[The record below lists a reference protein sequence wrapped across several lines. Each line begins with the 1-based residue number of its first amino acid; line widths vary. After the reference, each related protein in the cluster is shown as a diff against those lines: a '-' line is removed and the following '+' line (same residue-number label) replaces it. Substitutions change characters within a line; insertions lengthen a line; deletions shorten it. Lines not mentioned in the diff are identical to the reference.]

1 MSQNSNGLIECDS
14 SNVTSDTYKLLLSD
28 DLLKENISKMNNFLK
43 KNKLNIL
50 TDINIILK
58 TGGHYMNN
66 SNKRYRQMEQ
76 YMTYALLVASLVIS
90 ISNVMRANQLRAQA
104 EEMQAEYDKLKEE
117 NRKLQY
123 FLNKE
128 VDEDYI
134 IEYARDVL
142 GMYFPDEDVYYND
155 VNE

>member
-1 MSQNSNGLIECDS
+1 MAHHHERPEDTRQDLP
-14 SNVTSDTYKLLLSD
+14 VTSTDPTLSVPESEKS
-28 DLLKENISKMNNFLK
+28 LGRSMLMKVALAS
-43 KNKLNIL
+43 
-50 TDINIILK
+50 
-58 TGGHYMNN
+58 
-66 SNKRYRQMEQ
+66 
-76 YMTYALLVASLVIS
+76 LLVASLIIS
-90 ISNVMRANQLRAQA
+90 ISNVMRSNQLRAQA

>member
-1 MSQNSNGLIECDS
+1 MADNRDRFEKEKQELKVPNPETAPA
-14 SNVTSDTYKLLLSD
+14 VTPESEKSLGKSMLMKVALAS
-28 DLLKENISKMNNFLK
+28 
-43 KNKLNIL
+43 
-50 TDINIILK
+50 
-58 TGGHYMNN
+58 
-66 SNKRYRQMEQ
+66 
-76 YMTYALLVASLVIS
+76 LLVAALVIS
-90 ISNVMRANQLRAQA
+90 IANVMQVNQLRAQN
-104 EEMQAEYDKLKEE
+104 EEMQAEYERLREE
-117 NRKLQY
+117 NKKLQY

>member
-1 MSQNSNGLIECDS
+1 MAQKYDERPEDVGQDLPTTAAESTTPSPESEKSLGRSMLMKVALASLLI
-14 SNVTSDTYKLLLSD
+14 
-28 DLLKENISKMNNFLK
+28 
-43 KNKLNIL
+43 
-50 TDINIILK
+50 
-58 TGGHYMNN
+58 
-66 SNKRYRQMEQ
+66 
-76 YMTYALLVASLVIS
+76 ASLVIS
-90 ISNVMRANQLRAQA
+90 ISNVMRANQLRAQT

-117 NRKLQY
+117 NRQLQY

-142 GMYFPDEDVYYND
+142 GMFFPDEDVYYND

>member
-1 MSQNSNGLIECDS
+1 MTERFDNDRQDLQVAESVEQTPPLAPDS
-14 SNVTSDTYKLLLSD
+14 EKSLGKSMLMKVAIASV
-28 DLLKENISKMNNFLK
+28 
-43 KNKLNIL
+43 
-50 TDINIILK
+50 
-58 TGGHYMNN
+58 
-66 SNKRYRQMEQ
+66 
-76 YMTYALLVASLVIS
+76 LVASLIIS
-90 ISNVMRANQLRAQA
+90 IANLMVSNQLRDQS
-104 EEMQAEYDKLKEE
+104 EEMQAEYEKLKEE

>member
-1 MSQNSNGLIECDS
+1 MAHHHDRPEDTRQDLP
-14 SNVTSDTYKLLLSD
+14 VTSTDPTLSVPESEKS
-28 DLLKENISKMNNFLK
+28 LGRSMLMKVALAS
-43 KNKLNIL
+43 
-50 TDINIILK
+50 
-58 TGGHYMNN
+58 
-66 SNKRYRQMEQ
+66 
-76 YMTYALLVASLVIS
+76 LLVASLIIS
-90 ISNVMRANQLRAQA
+90 ISNVMRSNQLRAQA

>member
-1 MSQNSNGLIECDS
+1 MAEQFSPKTDGNNQV
-14 SNVTSDTYKLLLSD
+14 NVTVTQQVSPPAPESEKSLGKSMLMKVALAT
-28 DLLKENISKMNNFLK
+28 
-43 KNKLNIL
+43 
-50 TDINIILK
+50 
-58 TGGHYMNN
+58 
-66 SNKRYRQMEQ
+66 
-76 YMTYALLVASLVIS
+76 LLVAALVIS
-90 ISNVMRANQLRAQA
+90 IANVMRVNQLRAQS
-104 EEMQAEYDKLKEE
+104 EELKAEYERLREE
-117 NRKLQY
+117 NKKLQY

>member
-1 MSQNSNGLIECDS
+1 MAEPFDS
-14 SNVTSDTYKLLLSD
+14 KRNELKVADNELTPPAPDPEKKLG
-28 DLLKENISKMNNFLK
+28 
-43 KNKLNIL
+43 
-50 TDINIILK
+50 K
-58 TGGHYMNN
+58 TMLM
-66 SNKRYRQMEQ
+66 KV
-76 YMTYALLVASLVIS
+76 ALASMLVAALVIS
-90 ISNVMRANQLRAQA
+90 ISNVMRANQLRAQT
-104 EEMQAEYDKLKEE
+104 EKMQAEYEKLKEE

>member
-1 MSQNSNGLIECDS
+1 MIIEKKS
-14 SNVTSDTYKLLLSD
+14 TA
-28 DLLKENISKMNNFLK
+28 DLMP
-43 KNKLNIL
+43 
-50 TDINIILK
+50 
-58 TGGHYMNN
+58 
-66 SNKRYRQMEQ
+66 
-76 YMTYALLVASLVIS
+76 
-90 ISNVMRANQLRAQA
+90 
-104 EEMQAEYDKLKEE
+104 AEYNPRKDLKPGDQEYEKLKEE

>member
-1 MSQNSNGLIECDS
+1 
-14 SNVTSDTYKLLLSD
+14 V
-28 DLLKENISKMNNFLK
+28 
-43 KNKLNIL
+43 IL
-50 TDINIILK
+50 TAYSAGTGATLRINK
-58 TGGHYMNN
+58 G
-66 SNKRYRQMEQ
+66 YRKETDMKEKFDRVTEEANELRVTDSDPSHEIETEKSLGKS
-76 YMTYALLVASLVIS
+76 MLMKVALASLVVATLVIG
-90 ISNVMRANQLRAQA
+90 IANVMRINQLNAQK
-104 EEMQAEYDKLKEE
+104 EEMQAEYERLREE
-117 NRKLQY
+117 NKKLQY

>member
-1 MSQNSNGLIECDS
+1 MAQPYNRPEDPRQDLP
-14 SNVTSDTYKLLLSD
+14 VTPNDTTPPAPESEKSLGRSMLM
-28 DLLKENISKMNNFLK
+28 KV
-43 KNKLNIL
+43 
-50 TDINIILK
+50 
-58 TGGHYMNN
+58 
-66 SNKRYRQMEQ
+66 
-76 YMTYALLVASLVIS
+76 ALASLLIASLIIS
-90 ISNVMRANQLRAQA
+90 ISNVMRANQLRSQA
-104 EEMQAEYDKLKEE
+104 EELQAEYDKLKEE

-142 GMYFPDEDVYYND
+142 GMYFPDEDIYYND

>member
-1 MSQNSNGLIECDS
+1 MAQQMNRPEDPRQDLPT
-14 SNVTSDTYKLLLSD
+14 TSDERAVTPAPESEKSLGKSMLMKVALAS
-28 DLLKENISKMNNFLK
+28 
-43 KNKLNIL
+43 
-50 TDINIILK
+50 
-58 TGGHYMNN
+58 
-66 SNKRYRQMEQ
+66 
-76 YMTYALLVASLVIS
+76 LLVAALVIS
-90 ISNVMRANQLRAQA
+90 ISNVMRANQLRAPA
-104 EEMQAEYDKLKEE
+104 EELQAEYDKLKEE

-155 VNE
+155 VND

>member
-1 MSQNSNGLIECDS
+1 MADRDEHFRNE
-14 SNVTSDTYKLLLSD
+14 
-28 DLLKENISKMNNFLK
+28 ENRLMVNETETVSPPAPESEKSLGKSMLMK
-43 KNKLNIL
+43 V
-50 TDINIILK
+50 
-58 TGGHYMNN
+58 
-66 SNKRYRQMEQ
+66 
-76 YMTYALLVASLVIS
+76 ALASVLVAALVIS
-90 ISNVMRANQLRAQA
+90 IANVMRANQLRAQA
-104 EEMQAEYDKLKEE
+104 EEMQTEYEKLKEE

>member
-1 MSQNSNGLIECDS
+1 MAQQMNRPEDLRQDLPT
-14 SNVTSDTYKLLLSD
+14 TSDERAVTPAPESEKSLGKSMLMKVALAS
-28 DLLKENISKMNNFLK
+28 
-43 KNKLNIL
+43 
-50 TDINIILK
+50 
-58 TGGHYMNN
+58 
-66 SNKRYRQMEQ
+66 
-76 YMTYALLVASLVIS
+76 LLVAALVIS

-104 EEMQAEYDKLKEE
+104 EELQAEYDKLKEE

-155 VNE
+155 VND

>member
-1 MSQNSNGLIECDS
+1 
-14 SNVTSDTYKLLLSD
+14 
-28 DLLKENISKMNNFLK
+28 
-43 KNKLNIL
+43 
-50 TDINIILK
+50 
-58 TGGHYMNN
+58 
-66 SNKRYRQMEQ
+66 MEQ
-76 YMTYALLVASLVIS
+76 PFDRPEDVEQELPVVSEDTTPPPAPDPEKSLGRSMLMKVALASLLVAALVIS
-90 ISNVMRANQLRAQA
+90 VSNVMRANQLRAQA

-142 GMYFPDEDVYYND
+142 GMFFPDEDIYYND

>member
-1 MSQNSNGLIECDS
+1 MTERFDNDQTDLTVAEPIEQSQSPIQDS
-14 SNVTSDTYKLLLSD
+14 EKSLGKS
-28 DLLKENISKMNNFLK
+28 M
-43 KNKLNIL
+43 L
-50 TDINIILK
+50 TK
-58 TGGHYMNN
+58 V
-66 SNKRYRQMEQ
+66 
-76 YMTYALLVASLVIS
+76 ALASVLVASLVIS
-90 ISNVMRANQLRAQA
+90 IANLMVTNQLRDQTD
-104 EEMQAEYDKLKEE
+104 EMQAEYDKLKEE

-142 GMYFPDEDVYYND
+142 GMYFPDEEIYYND

>member
-1 MSQNSNGLIECDS
+1 MANEYDRPEDMRQDLP
-14 SNVTSDTYKLLLSD
+14 VTPNDTTPPAPESEKSLGRSMLMKVALAS
-28 DLLKENISKMNNFLK
+28 
-43 KNKLNIL
+43 
-50 TDINIILK
+50 
-58 TGGHYMNN
+58 
-66 SNKRYRQMEQ
+66 
-76 YMTYALLVASLVIS
+76 LLVAALVIS
-90 ISNVMRANQLRAQA
+90 VSNVMRANQLRAQA

>member
-1 MSQNSNGLIECDS
+1 MAKQYDNREDREDRED
-14 SNVTSDTYKLLLSD
+14 VRQ
-28 DLLKENISKMNNFLK
+28 DLPATA
-43 KNKLNIL
+43 
-50 TDINIILK
+50 TDPVAPTPDPEKSLGRSMLMK
-58 TGGHYMNN
+58 VALA
-66 SNKRYRQMEQ
+66 S
-76 YMTYALLVASLVIS
+76 LLVAALVIS

-104 EEMQAEYDKLKEE
+104 QEMQAEYEKLKEE

-128 VDEDYI
+128 VDENYI

>member
-1 MSQNSNGLIECDS
+1 MAQQYEDRNDRNDRNGCEDVRQDLPTTATDPVALAPDSEKSLGRSMLMKVALASLLI
-14 SNVTSDTYKLLLSD
+14 
-28 DLLKENISKMNNFLK
+28 
-43 KNKLNIL
+43 
-50 TDINIILK
+50 
-58 TGGHYMNN
+58 
-66 SNKRYRQMEQ
+66 
-76 YMTYALLVASLVIS
+76 ASLVIS

-142 GMYFPDEDVYYND
+142 GMFFPDEDVYYND

>member
-1 MSQNSNGLIECDS
+1 MAQHYDRPEDTRQDLPM
-14 SNVTSDTYKLLLSD
+14 TSDDRTPPAPESEKSLGRSMLM
-28 DLLKENISKMNNFLK
+28 KV
-43 KNKLNIL
+43 
-50 TDINIILK
+50 
-58 TGGHYMNN
+58 
-66 SNKRYRQMEQ
+66 
-76 YMTYALLVASLVIS
+76 ALASLLIASLIIS
-90 ISNVMRANQLRAQA
+90 ISNVLRANQLRAQA
-104 EEMQAEYDKLKEE
+104 EEMQTEYEKLKEE

-155 VNE
+155 GNE

>member
-1 MSQNSNGLIECDS
+1 MAQQMNRPEDPRQDLPT
-14 SNVTSDTYKLLLSD
+14 TSDERTVTPAHESEKSLGKSMLMKVALASLL
-28 DLLKENISKMNNFLK
+28 I
-43 KNKLNIL
+43 
-50 TDINIILK
+50 
-58 TGGHYMNN
+58 
-66 SNKRYRQMEQ
+66 
-76 YMTYALLVASLVIS
+76 AALVIS

-104 EEMQAEYDKLKEE
+104 EELQAEYDKLKEE

-155 VNE
+155 VND

>member
-1 MSQNSNGLIECDS
+1 MADRDERFENEENRLK
-14 SNVTSDTYKLLLSD
+14 VTETETVPPPAPESEKSLGKSMLMKVALAT
-28 DLLKENISKMNNFLK
+28 
-43 KNKLNIL
+43 
-50 TDINIILK
+50 
-58 TGGHYMNN
+58 
-66 SNKRYRQMEQ
+66 
-76 YMTYALLVASLVIS
+76 LLVAALIIS
-90 ISNVMRANQLRAQA
+90 IANVMRVNQLRAQS
-104 EEMQAEYDKLKEE
+104 EELKAEYERLREE
-117 NRKLQY
+117 NKKLQY

>member
-1 MSQNSNGLIECDS
+1 MAQQFDRSEDMRQDLPATSQDS
-14 SNVTSDTYKLLLSD
+14 PSPSERESEKSLGRSMLMKVALAS
-28 DLLKENISKMNNFLK
+28 
-43 KNKLNIL
+43 
-50 TDINIILK
+50 
-58 TGGHYMNN
+58 
-66 SNKRYRQMEQ
+66 
-76 YMTYALLVASLVIS
+76 LLVASLVIS

-104 EEMQAEYDKLKEE
+104 QEMQAEYEKLKEE

-128 VDEDYI
+128 VDENYI

-155 VNE
+155 DNN

>member
-1 MSQNSNGLIECDS
+1 MAKDRR
-14 SNVTSDTYKLLLSD
+14 TY
-28 DLLKENISKMNNFLK
+28 EEERNE
-43 KNKLNIL
+43 
-50 TDINIILK
+50 LK
-58 TGGHYMNN
+58 TTEPGTAPVYTPESEKSLGKSMLM
-66 SNKRYRQMEQ
+66 KV
-76 YMTYALLVASLVIS
+76 ALASVLVAALVIS
-90 ISNVMRANQLRAQA
+90 IANVMRVNQLRAQN
-104 EEMQAEYDKLKEE
+104 EEMQAEYEKLREE
-117 NRKLQY
+117 NKKLQY

>member
-1 MSQNSNGLIECDS
+1 MSYRNDRFEDVRQDLPVTAEDRPVPADTDS
-14 SNVTSDTYKLLLSD
+14 EKSLGKSMLMKV
-28 DLLKENISKMNNFLK
+28 
-43 KNKLNIL
+43 
-50 TDINIILK
+50 
-58 TGGHYMNN
+58 
-66 SNKRYRQMEQ
+66 
-76 YMTYALLVASLVIS
+76 ALASLLIASLIIS
-90 ISNVMRANQLRAQA
+90 ISNVMRSNQLRAQA

-128 VDEDYI
+128 VDENYI

>member
-1 MSQNSNGLIECDS
+1 MAENRESFKEEYNELK
-14 SNVTSDTYKLLLSD
+14 VTAPETSAVVTPESEKSLGKSMLM
-28 DLLKENISKMNNFLK
+28 KV
-43 KNKLNIL
+43 
-50 TDINIILK
+50 
-58 TGGHYMNN
+58 
-66 SNKRYRQMEQ
+66 
-76 YMTYALLVASLVIS
+76 ALASVLVAALVIS
-90 ISNVMRANQLRAQA
+90 IANVMRVNQLRAQT
-104 EEMQAEYDKLKEE
+104 EELQAEYEKLREE
-117 NRKLQY
+117 NKRLQY

>member
-1 MSQNSNGLIECDS
+1 MAHHHDRPEDTRQDLP
-14 SNVTSDTYKLLLSD
+14 VTSTDPTLSVPESEKS
-28 DLLKENISKMNNFLK
+28 LGRSMLMKVALAS
-43 KNKLNIL
+43 
-50 TDINIILK
+50 
-58 TGGHYMNN
+58 
-66 SNKRYRQMEQ
+66 
-76 YMTYALLVASLVIS
+76 LLVASLIIS
-90 ISNVMRANQLRAQA
+90 ISNVMRSNQLRAQA
-104 EEMQAEYDKLKEE
+104 EEMKAEYDKLKEE

>member
-1 MSQNSNGLIECDS
+1 MKEKFDRVTEEANELRVTDTEPSHEIETEKS
-14 SNVTSDTYKLLLSD
+14 LGKSMLMKVALAS
-28 DLLKENISKMNNFLK
+28 
-43 KNKLNIL
+43 
-50 TDINIILK
+50 
-58 TGGHYMNN
+58 
-66 SNKRYRQMEQ
+66 
-76 YMTYALLVASLVIS
+76 LLVAALVIS
-90 ISNVMRANQLRAQA
+90 IANVMRVNQLRAQA
-104 EEMQAEYDKLKEE
+104 EELQAEYEKLREE
-117 NRKLQY
+117 NKKLQY

>member
-1 MSQNSNGLIECDS
+1 MDQQHDRPEDLRQDLPTASVEATTPSAPDS
-14 SNVTSDTYKLLLSD
+14 EKSLGRSMLMKVALAS
-28 DLLKENISKMNNFLK
+28 
-43 KNKLNIL
+43 
-50 TDINIILK
+50 
-58 TGGHYMNN
+58 
-66 SNKRYRQMEQ
+66 
-76 YMTYALLVASLVIS
+76 LLVASLVIS

-128 VDEDYI
+128 VDENYI

-142 GMYFPDEDVYYND
+142 GMFFPDEDVYYND

>member
-1 MSQNSNGLIECDS
+1 MAEQFSPKTDGNNQV
-14 SNVTSDTYKLLLSD
+14 NVTVTQQVSPPAPESEKSLGKSMLMKVALATLL
-28 DLLKENISKMNNFLK
+28 M
-43 KNKLNIL
+43 
-50 TDINIILK
+50 
-58 TGGHYMNN
+58 
-66 SNKRYRQMEQ
+66 
-76 YMTYALLVASLVIS
+76 AALVIS
-90 ISNVMRANQLRAQA
+90 IANVMRVNQLRAQS
-104 EEMQAEYDKLKEE
+104 EELKAEYERLREE
-117 NRKLQY
+117 NKKLQY